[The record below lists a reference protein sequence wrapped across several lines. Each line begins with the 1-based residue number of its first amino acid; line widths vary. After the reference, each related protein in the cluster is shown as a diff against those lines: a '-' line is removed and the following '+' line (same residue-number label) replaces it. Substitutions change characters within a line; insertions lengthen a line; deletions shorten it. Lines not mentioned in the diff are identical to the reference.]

1 MPDRTEVESYNYSV
15 FVGSE
20 NFMDFRTLLP
30 VGSSAPDFEAV
41 LLETA
46 RPVQRI
52 LEKKRRVDRV
62 RFLYVTVLR
71 AGGAGAGTDGARV
84 RYKRRGVCFS
94 LHPRG
99 APR

>member
-1 MPDRTEVESYNYSV
+1 MADRTAVESYNYSV

-46 RPVQRI
+46 RPVK
-52 LEKKRRVDRV
+52 LSEYWKRND
-62 RFLYVTVLR
+62 VLIEF
-71 AGGAGAGTDGARV
+71 GSFT
-84 RYKRRGVCFS
+84 
-94 LHPRG
+94 
-99 APR
+99 